1 MTSRSTRAGAFVT
14 LRWLEVY
21 PYPWP
26 FIRPAEATRAGT
38 VRKAKHHFKRHNAK
52 GGLIAISNTYG
63 YIRVSTREQN
73 EDRQLIALREMSIPE
88 QNIFMDKQSGKDFN
102 RPQYKKLVKKLKPDD
117 LLYIKSI
124 DRLGRNYEEIQNQ
137 WRILTKEKKIDIVVL
152 DMPLL
157 DTRRGKDLMGTFL
170 SDIVLQVLSFV
181 AENERTNIRQR
192 QAEGIAAAKARG
204 VRFGRPPR
212 PLPENYHSAYQRWKA
227 GTITGTAAAKECSMP
242 LSTFRYRA
250 EIYEKSK
257 LL

>member
-1 MTSRSTRAGAFVT
+1 MDTPPSPSRLPARALHRGKKQC
-14 LRWLEVY
+14 Y
-21 PYPWP
+21 KPSY
-26 FIRPAEATRAGT
+26 
-38 VRKAKHHFKRHNAK
+38 K

-73 EDRQLIALREMSIPE
+73 EDRQLIALREMAVPE

-102 RPQYKKLVKKLKPDD
+102 RPQYKKLMKKLKPDD

-212 PLPENYHSAYQRWKA
+212 PLPENYHSAYQRWKS
-227 GTITGTAAAKECSMP
+227 GTITGTAAARECGMP

-250 EIYEKSK
+250 EIYEKAK